1 MLLMDRDLEPR
12 NLRETRLA
20 AMHLHPAEFY
30 AATRRRK
37 HLARVEESLRVKC
50 AFESLLLS
58 EVDVGELIPH
68 QIPLLD
74 AHAVLPTEH
83 AAKFNTG
90 FQGILSER
98 LRLLEIARFRRIE

>member
-1 MLLMDRDLEPR
+1 MLVMESGLKSG
-12 NLRETRLA
+12 NFRETHLA

-30 AATRRRK
+30 ATTRRWK
-37 HLARVEESLRVKC
+37 HFARIEEFLRVKR

-83 AAKFNTG
+83 SAKFNTG
-90 FQGILSER
+90 RQGILSECF
-98 LRLLEIARFRRIE
+98 RLLEIARFGRIE